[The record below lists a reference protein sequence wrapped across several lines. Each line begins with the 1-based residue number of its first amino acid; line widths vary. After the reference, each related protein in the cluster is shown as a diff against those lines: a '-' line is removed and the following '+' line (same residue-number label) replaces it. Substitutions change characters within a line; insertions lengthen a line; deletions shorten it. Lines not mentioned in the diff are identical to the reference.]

1 MKNFSRRNFL
11 RTGALAGIAGA
22 SLPAFLSSSENSLA
36 LNKNNTDKFPRPEK
50 DAISLATFSLNRSF
64 NAGIWKLTDI
74 ARICRED
81 FNIDGIE
88 YVTLYFPDVRD
99 VYLKELNDRAR
110 DYNVK
115 NVLIMVDREGDM
127 GAKDRKERMQS
138 AINHRKWVEIAAY
151 LGCHAIR
158 CNCTGVGESV
168 QEDPDALERSA
179 ESFNALLEY
188 AKEFQINIVI
198 ENHGGGLAKNA
209 EWLAALC
216 KKLNNPNFGLLPDY
230 GNFGFQEAEKTYEAV
245 RTTMP
250 CALGVSVKGTW
261 LPDGTHPRFDLN
273 ECLRISKE
281 SGYKGFYGI
290 ESGIRRPS
298 EEKLTALQA
307 MNDDWRAVRLT
318 IEAIKKIIL
327 T

>member
-11 RTGALAGIAGA
+11 KTGTLAGIAGTGLA
-22 SLPAFLSSSENSLA
+22 SSLIPAVNLFGQS
-36 LNKNNTDKFPRPEK
+36 KNRDEKFPRPTK

-64 NAGIWKLTDI
+64 SAGIWKLTDI
-74 ARICRED
+74 ARICRDD

-99 VYLKELNDRAR
+99 VYLKELNDKAR

-127 GAKDRKERMQS
+127 GAKDKKERMQS
-138 AINHRKWVEIAAY
+138 AINHRKWIEIAAY

-158 CNCTGVGESV
+158 CNCTGVGETV
-168 QEDPDALERSA
+168 EEDADALERSA
-179 ESFNALLEY
+179 ESFNALMDY
-188 AKEFQINIVI
+188 AKEFKINICI

-209 EWLAALC
+209 EWLAALA
-216 KKLNNPNFGLLPDY
+216 KKIDSPNFGLLPDY
-230 GNFGFQEAEKTYEAV
+230 GNFGFQEPEKTYAAV
-245 RTTMP
+245 KTTMP
-250 CALGVSVKGTW
+250 YAIGVSVKGTW
-261 LPDGTHPRFDLN
+261 LPDGSHPRFDLD
-273 ECLRISKE
+273 ECLRISKT

-290 ESGIRRPS
+290 ESSIRRQKEDVLSP
-298 EEKLTALQA
+298 LQA
-307 MNDDWRAVRLT
+307 MKDDWQAVRWS
-318 IEAIKKIIL
+318 IDAIKKVIL